1 MQLHAVAQCQ
11 KVVAVTRLGN
21 LHLMHIM
28 FLNTEYGIVIFL
40 YICIHRYSSRALMI
54 PFSQPSIGPKDE
66 EASRA
71 FSALAGAQRAASSA
85 VGWAISLGQHFS
97 EDAEEEV
104 SRRLTTAVRA
114 RMPGTDPRLVTG
126 YACLLYFAEKVA
138 VAINLF
144 CTIMP
149 QPHIWFLHS

>member
-1 MQLHAVAQCQ
+1 MQLHTAAQCQ
-11 KVVAVTRLGN
+11 KAVAVTRLAN

-28 FLNTEYGIVIFL
+28 FLNTEYGMVIFL

-54 PFSQPSIGPKDE
+54 PFSQPFIGPKDE

-71 FSALAGAQRAASSA
+71 FALPGAQRAASSA

-126 YACLLYFAEKVA
+126 YACLLYFTEKVT

-149 QPHIWFLHS
+149 QPHIWYLHS